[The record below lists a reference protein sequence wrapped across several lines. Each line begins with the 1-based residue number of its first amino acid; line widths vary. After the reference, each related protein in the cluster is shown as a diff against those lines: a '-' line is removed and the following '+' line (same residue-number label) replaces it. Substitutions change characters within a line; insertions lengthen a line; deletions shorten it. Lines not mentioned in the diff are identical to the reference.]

1 MCECKK
7 LAQREYKRRHD
18 TVSKLV
24 HWKLGEKHN
33 LERKEKWYEHF
44 YQGAVEDDD
53 VKSIWDI
60 NIQCDNV
67 TEARRPDLIL
77 IDKKAK
83 SCVIIDV
90 AIPGDCRIREKEIE
104 KIEKYQNLKRELKRL
119 WSLKKVELVPVV
131 VGALGCISKGFS
143 GWMDT
148 LELPARKL

>member
-104 KIEKYQNLKRELKRL
+104 KTEKYQNLKRELKRL
-119 WSLKKVELVPVV
+119 WSLKKVEVVPVV